1 MLAFKTSLS
10 KKNKNLIFTKFKE
23 ALDFFFSFLFSFY
36 SHGIFRINANAWGGG
51 EQNFKIKR

>member
-23 ALDFFFSFLFSFY
+23 ALDFFFLFFFLFTVTAFLELMQMP
-36 SHGIFRINANAWGGG
+36 G
-51 EQNFKIKR
+51 EEVNKILK